1 MQRQLAFKLSTTV
14 ETSRKKN
21 LFFFFVSAA
30 SLPFLVFVSHFEHFQ
45 FCFPPLHAHANCV
58 SLQRRRTLGQ
68 VLTRPQQVP
77 PLSSA
82 LCVSGAGRIRNSCCG
97 AGAHSTVPVVFFLLF
112 SFFVYKIGKK
122 GSHFCFITLFG
133 CVQHSRLF
141 FFFLPLSLFHAGQ
154 MFASF
159 GLFFFFYC
167 DVAFKYRRLS
177 WTFVCLVCEID
188 AIVFKWEVP
197 KCWTLDHMSLFSCAT
212 QTIVLI
218 PALSK

>member
-21 LFFFFVSAA
+21 LFFFVCFCCFTSMFVSAA

-97 AGAHSTVPVVFFLLF
+97 AGAHSTVPVVFSLVSF
-112 SFFVYKIGKK
+112 SRWPNVCQFW
-122 GSHFCFITLFG
+122 S
-133 CVQHSRLF
+133 
-141 FFFLPLSLFHAGQ
+141 
-154 MFASF
+154 
-159 GLFFFFYC
+159 FFFFYC

-177 WTFVCLVCEID
+177 
-188 AIVFKWEVP
+188 
-197 KCWTLDHMSLFSCAT
+197 
-212 QTIVLI
+212 
-218 PALSK
+218 

>member
-82 LCVSGAGRIRNSCCG
+82 LCVSGAGHIRNSCCG

-112 SFFVYKIGKK
+112 SFSCTKLERRGAIFVLLPYLAA
-122 GSHFCFITLFG
+122 SSTHVFSSSFYPC
-133 CVQHSRLF
+133 LF
-141 FFFLPLSLFHAGQ
+141 FTLAKCLPVLV
-154 MFASF
+154 
-159 GLFFFFYC
+159 FFFSSI
-167 DVAFKYRRLS
+167 VTLLS
-177 WTFVCLVCEID
+177 NIGACRERSFVL
-188 AIVFKWEVP
+188 
-197 KCWTLDHMSLFSCAT
+197 CAR
-212 QTIVLI
+212 
-218 PALSK
+218 